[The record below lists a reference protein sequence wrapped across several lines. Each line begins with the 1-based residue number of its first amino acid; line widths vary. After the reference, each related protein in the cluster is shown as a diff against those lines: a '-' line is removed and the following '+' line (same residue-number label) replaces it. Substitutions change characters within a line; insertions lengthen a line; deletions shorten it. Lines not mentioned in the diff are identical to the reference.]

1 MLSTD
6 MSEHWAARLHD
17 LATEEEVH
25 GAVLGVWV
33 DGQESVAAH
42 GLLNAATGVSTT
54 PDALFQIGSITKVWT
69 TTMIMQLVDEGRL
82 SLDTTVAEILP
93 EVRLG
98 REDASGE
105 VTIGHLLTHT
115 SGIDGDNFTDTGRG
129 ADCLERYAAALASA
143 VRIFPPGAAY
153 SYCNA
158 GFVVLGRVIE
168 VLDGREWDAS
178 LRERLVGP
186 LGLTQTVTLPE
197 EAILHRVATGH
208 RQHPNQ
214 NQPVSVWGLP
224 RSVGPAGLITASAH
238 NVLTFARLHLDQGV
252 TPDGTRLLSRASSS
266 AMQQPRAQIPS
277 LGRDEAIGLGW
288 RLHHWGGRRIVGHD
302 GGTIGQTAYL
312 RIDPQARV
320 AACLLTNSPETRS
333 LFERLFSEVF
343 GTCAG
348 VTVPPGPKPAPEPVD
363 LDLERHAGRY
373 QRTSW
378 RYDVSVR
385 DGRLHVRSGVSGDRA
400 PFSVD
405 GPYEFDLY
413 PADPTG
419 DNFVGRPLDRQP
431 WAPMVFGRLGDLT
444 PYIYFSGRITPRVG
458 QELG

>member
-1 MLSTD
+1 MTSTD
-6 MSEHWAARLHD
+6 IGGHWAARLHD
-17 LATEEEVH
+17 LAIEEDVQ

-42 GLLNAATGVSTT
+42 GMLNAATGVSTT

-69 TTMIMQLVDEGRL
+69 ATMIMQLIDEGCL

-93 EVRLG
+93 GVRLG
-98 REDASGE
+98 REDASAE
-105 VTIGHLLTHT
+105 VRIDHLLTHT

-129 ADCLERYAAALASA
+129 ADCVERYAAVLASA
-143 VRIFPPGAAY
+143 ARIFPPGAAY

-178 LRERLVGP
+178 LRERMVGP

-197 EAILHRVATGH
+197 EAILHRVAAGH
-208 RQHPNQ
+208 REQPHQ
-214 NQPVSVWGLP
+214 DQPVSVWGLP
-224 RSVGPAGLITASAH
+224 RSVGPAGLITASAR
-238 NVLTFARLHLDQGV
+238 NVLTFARLHLDEGV
-252 TPDGTRLLSRASSS
+252 TRDGTRLVSQASAS
-266 AMQQPRAQIPS
+266 AMRQPRATIPS

-288 RLHHWGGRRIVGHD
+288 RLHRWGGRRIFGHD

-312 RIDPQARV
+312 RIDPEARV
-320 AACLLTNSPETRS
+320 AACLLTNSPATRS

-343 GTCAG
+343 GTHAG
-348 VTVPPGPKPAPEPVD
+348 VTVPAGPEPAPEPVD
-363 LDLERHAGRY
+363 LDLERHAGGY
-373 QRTSW
+373 ERTSW

-385 DGRLHVRSGVSGDRA
+385 DGRLHVISGVTGDRA
-400 PFSVD
+400 PFSDD
-405 GPYEFDLY
+405 GLHEFDLY

-419 DNFVGRPLDRQP
+419 DNFVCQPLHGQP
-431 WAPMVFGRLGDLT
+431 WAPMVFGRLGDQT
-444 PYIYFSGRITPRVG
+444 PYIYFSGRITPRVR
-458 QELG
+458 